1 MNIDNKHVLI
11 LGSPKSGK
19 TTLSKKIKT
28 KYHYIIHT
36 DDFGEEYGYEQGLY
50 KLIDFIKA
58 KQKNYYV
65 LVEGTL
71 GYRLLKKIK
80 EGVDIKFD
88 IILNMDTNPKLT
100 KEQSTLHKGNLNI
113 LKNIPDLNIVNIK

>member
-71 GYRLLKKIK
+71 GYRLLRKIK

-88 IILNMDTNPKLT
+88 IILNMNTNPKLT
-100 KEQSTLHKGNLNI
+100 KEQSILHKGNLNI

>member
-1 MNIDNKHVLI
+1 MNIDSKHVLI

-19 TTLSKKIKT
+19 TTFSKKIKT

-71 GYRLLKKIK
+71 GYRLLRKIK
-80 EGVDIKFD
+80 EGENIKFD
-88 IILNMDTNPKLT
+88 IIASMDTNPKLT

-113 LKNIPDLNIVNIK
+113 LKNISDLNIVNIK

>member
-1 MNIDNKHVLI
+1 MNIDSKHVLI
-11 LGSPKSGK
+11 LGAPKSGK
-19 TTLSKKIKT
+19 TTFSKKIKT

-71 GYRLLKKIK
+71 GYRLLRKIK
-80 EGVDIKFD
+80 EGENIKFD
-88 IILNMDTNPKLT
+88 IIASMNTNPKLT

-113 LKNIPDLNIVNIK
+113 LKNISDLNIVNIK

>member
-1 MNIDNKHVLI
+1 MNIDSKHVLI
-11 LGSPKSGK
+11 LGAPKSGK
-19 TTLSKKIKT
+19 TTFSKKIKT

-71 GYRLLKKIK
+71 GYRLLRKIK
-80 EGVDIKFD
+80 EGENIKFD
-88 IILNMDTNPKLT
+88 IIASMDTNPKLT

-113 LKNIPDLNIVNIK
+113 LKNISDLNIVNIK